1 MRRGFI
7 ECDGCRK
14 EVHDDTVRIAG
25 DRVLC
30 DRCREKIP
38 AGFGPGRGGAAGRPS
53 C

>member
-1 MRRGFI
+1 MKHSFI

-14 EVHDDTVRIAG
+14 EAHEDTVWIIG
-25 DRVLC
+25 GRVLC

-38 AGFGPGRGGAAGRPS
+38 AGFEPGNGDVVGGPS